1 MRTVQPSPAATL
13 RSASAS
19 GTRLLFVY
27 GALLSPALL
36 PSDRPWWRA
45 ECPDRRVEFR
55 QKGGYATLEV
65 PEEGMRSFC
74 SPQPA
79 QGIVVALSD
88 ADTEELQRREVG
100 YDLLAVDVEVEVEDD
115 EAAVRL
121 AAEAF
126 VCSWWH
132 RLPRPVPPTRRYI
145 EKILTGA
152 SARGLP
158 APYVQWLEEERD
170 AVLGRRARSRSD
182 GGGALDRYDT
192 PQRRLGAAL
201 ASIAFAAFVAAPIC
215 GRVAECSASG
225 WTGDCSTFF
234 PAGAGRAGSASGSG
248 QQQG

>member
-132 RLPRPVPPTRRYI
+132 RLPRPVPPTPQRKTNPCFDRFVA
-145 EKILTGA
+145 GC
-152 SARGLP
+152 
-158 APYVQWLEEERD
+158 
-170 AVLGRRARSRSD
+170 
-182 GGGALDRYDT
+182 ALDSR
-192 PQRRLGAAL
+192 PIAL
-201 ASIAFAAFVAAPIC
+201 
-215 GRVAECSASG
+215 CSPG
-225 WTGDCSTFF
+225 HWNLRTGMSV
-234 PAGAGRAGSASGSG
+234 
-248 QQQG
+248 